1 MSSMTARLWGV
12 RGSIP
17 APGSETARYG
27 GNTSCL
33 SVETDGKVLIFDAG
47 SGIRELG
54 KKLARTKET
63 IYVVITHNHWDHI
76 QGFPFFLPIY
86 QPDREVYMLPYHRS
100 KESLCDLLEQMDGAR
115 FPVRAEEL
123 MSHNECIMEDSVE
136 FLGRHGFSVRK
147 VETNHP
153 GGCHGYRIQGS
164 SGSVIYIPD
173 NEMEPPGEKTI
184 EFDDLAAFC
193 RDADVLIHD
202 AQYLEKDMPLKHG
215 WGHSVVGHV
224 LKLAAAARVKQL
236 ILFHHDPDRT
246 DAQVDA
252 IQEEARAWFA
262 GNCPEVRC
270 SAAREGM
277 SFSF

>member
-17 APGSETARYG
+17 APGPETARYG
-27 GNTSCL
+27 GNTSCF
-33 SVETDGKVLIFDAG
+33 SVEADGKVLIFDAG

-54 KKLARTKET
+54 KRLVESKET

-86 QPDREVYMLPYHRS
+86 QPGREVYMLPYHS
-100 KESLCDLLEQMDGAR
+100 GKESLCALLEQMDGAR
-115 FPVRAEEL
+115 FPVKAQEL
-123 MSHNECIMEDSVE
+123 MSRNECIMEDPVE
-136 FLGRHGFSVRK
+136 FLGGQGFCVRK
-147 VETNHP
+147 IETNHP
-153 GGCHGYRIQGS
+153 GGCHGYRIEGRA
-164 SGSVIYIPD
+164 GSVIYIPD
-173 NEMEPPGEKTI
+173 NEMEPPGKKTV

-193 RDADVLIHD
+193 SGADVLIHD

-224 LKLAAAARVKQL
+224 LELAAAARVKQL
-236 ILFHHDPDRT
+236 ILFHHDSDRT
-246 DAQVDA
+246 DAEVDA

-262 GNCPEVRC
+262 RHCPQVQC